1 MLQKKAPAATGAR
14 MGTQMNKPTVQR
26 PAASDKETLERE
38 DSFSNDPEIV
48 KEREIIDRHSLEMLR
63 LKANIAPE
71 PSHDMIGR
79 WNVAFIKQLYATPLY
94 EELKRQKEEAEAR
107 LEARRRELQTRASPE
122 VANRAKKE
130 TRHQQYKTLFAAAG
144 KTQSAVAEEI
154 KVDLRTLQRY
164 ITGKTESMF
173 PAGML
178 RLAKAVGIPLEKL
191 PK

>member
-1 MLQKKAPAATGAR
+1 
-14 MGTQMNKPTVQR
+14 MNKPTVQR
-26 PAASDKETLERE
+26 PVANDKETLASE

-63 LKANIAPE
+63 LKANASISSE
-71 PSHDMIGR
+71 PSVIGR
-79 WNVAFIKQLYATPLY
+79 WNVRFFNQLYATPLY
-94 EELKRQKEEAEAR
+94 LELKRQKEEAEAR
-107 LEARRRELQTRASPE
+107 LEARRRELQAEASPE
-122 VANRAKKE
+122 VAARTKKE
-130 TRHQQYKTLFAAAG
+130 TRHQQYKTLFAAAS

-173 PAGML
+173 PAAML
-178 RLAKAVGIPLEKL
+178 RLAKALGIPLEKL